1 MKKENVF
8 SVLVGL
14 LLCALVSSCGGGGD
28 NSSKIVGKYSM
39 DGRDDY
45 ECEFSAGGKYTS
57 SVVDESHGYAIDTP
71 GELEVKGD
79 VVYIKTRLTDV
90 TARDLSG
97 DVDEEAKESMLNSM
111 KEVAGEMPVQ
121 ERELNIV
128 KLDGSGMTL
137 EANGLE
143 QVYTRIE

>member
-1 MKKENVF
+1 MKKKNVF

-14 LLCALVSSCGGGGD
+14 SLCALVTSCGGGGD
-28 NSSKIVGKYSM
+28 KASKIVGKYSM
-39 DGRDDY
+39 GERGDY
-45 ECEFSAGGKYTS
+45 ECEFFADGTFKSYVIVKE
-57 SVVDESHGYAIDTP
+57 DGYSIDTP
-71 GELEVKGD
+71 GEWEVKGD

-90 TARDLSG
+90 TARDLG
-97 DVDEEAKESMLNSM
+97 GEVDEEDKESMLNMM
-111 KEVAGEMPVQ
+111 KEAAEELPVQ